1 MFPTTGMHCGP
12 QQVCKARDLKSELV
26 VPAARAGD
34 KTRATVHSFIAAHRA
49 YKNHALQSINSD
61 FAPTTE
67 RLKNPSLGGT
77 TRGADACMAID
88 PLDLW

>member
-49 YKNHALQSINSD
+49 GEESRTSVYQLGVCA
-61 FAPTTE
+61 TTE

-77 TRGADACMAID
+77 TRGADACMAIG